1 LEAWKAQHV
10 VSRELAKRLIQEQFP
25 SLKPVQ
31 IEELGK
37 GFDNTVYKVN
47 EQYVF
52 RFPRKKVAVEFLEKE
67 KELLP
72 ELAKV
77 LPLSI
82 PDPVMIG
89 EGDHGYPWIFLGYD
103 IVLGQTPESLSQHE
117 RDQSAES
124 VAYFFKELH
133 QFSVSEAMRLGV
145 RKDELHRP
153 DIFNRKPKLKEN
165 LETAYEQ
172 GLLERGGWLDSFL
185 EELEPIEYEPF
196 VCLTHGDFH
205 IRNVLIDD
213 DKKISG
219 VIDWGDSHIG
229 HPSVD
234 LSFLFSYFSKKGR
247 ERFFQIYGEVDEQ
260 TLTLAKFISI
270 YVSVILLL
278 YGQEFGDDTLVQEAQ
293 HSLELAVT

>member
-1 LEAWKAQHV
+1 MEAWKAQQV
-10 VSRELAKRLIQEQFP
+10 VSLELAEELIREQFP
-25 SLKPVQ
+25 SLKPVH
-31 IEELGK
+31 IKELGK
-37 GFDNTVYKVN
+37 GFDNTVYQVN

-52 RFPRKKVAVEFLEKE
+52 RFPRKKVAAKFLEKE

-72 ELAKV
+72 VLAKI

-82 PDPVMIG
+82 PNPVMVG
-89 EGDHGYPWIFLGYD
+89 EADHGYPWLFLGYQ
-103 IVLGQTPESLSQHE
+103 IVSGKPPSSLCPQD
-117 RDQSAES
+117 RDQSAAS
-124 VAYFFKELH
+124 VAYFLKELH
-133 QFSVSEAMRLGV
+133 QFPVSEAIRLGV
-145 RKDELHRP
+145 EKDDLHRP
-153 DIFNRKPKLKEN
+153 DILNRKPKLNEN
-165 LETAYEQ
+165 LEKAYEK
-172 GLLERGGWLDSFL
+172 GLLKRDDKLDSFI
-185 EELEPIEYEPF
+185 EEVEPIEYEPF

-205 IRNVLIDD
+205 IRNVLIDE

-260 TLTLAKFISI
+260 TQTLAKFISI

-278 YGQEFGDDTLVQEAQ
+278 YGYEFGDDTLVQEAQ